1 MNLKGPHMKTID
13 LKRFTIVSAPAKSL
27 GNFLAALIFLLWFS
41 VIPASANNG
50 GCSNA
55 TLKGDYGFT
64 ISGYRP
70 NPDGTTS
77 PIKGV
82 AITHFDGAGNFTQRD
97 FVLTAGVPSSGGGN
111 SVTGFQFSTG
121 ETGTYTINAD
131 CTGSAE
137 IDLNVPVPFGSTG
150 VIKLM
155 LVVTNGGRAIHT
167 VVSEFTPPG
176 AAKPVLNTTSSDA
189 WKVGSDRDQD

>member
-1 MNLKGPHMKTID
+1 MKKLHLKNSA
-13 LKRFTIVSAPAKSL
+13 IVGTSAMFPGRL
-27 GNFLAALIFLLWFS
+27 LAVLTLLLTLS
-41 VIPASANNG
+41 VIPASANKN

-64 ISGYRP
+64 ISGYQP

-77 PIKGV
+77 PVKGV
-82 AITHFDGAGNFTQRD
+82 AITHFDGAGKLTQRD
-97 FVLTAGVPSSGGGN
+97 FVVTGGELPPGNGN
-111 SVTGFQFSTG
+111 SQTGFQFSTG
-121 ETGTYTINAD
+121 ETGTYAVNPD

-150 VIKLM
+150 VLKLM
-155 LVVTNGGRAIHT
+155 LVVTDGGRAIHT

-176 AAKPVLNTTSSDA
+176 ATKPILNTTSSDA
-189 WKVGSDRDQD
+189 WKIEGAPDQD